1 MKFRLDNW
9 SREDSR
15 CFDELAELLS
25 MERAEDGIPLRLEA
39 ADYPFSFYE
48 CHFQGAEMA

>member
-25 MERAEDGIPLRLEA
+25 MERAEDGIPRGVMCRRERR
-39 ADYPFSFYE
+39 
-48 CHFQGAEMA
+48 